1 MLMIN
6 ICPLEIVLMLPN
18 KIQKRLSERTI
29 RRITNTNGIR
39 AAVLV
44 PIFEK
49 DNSYQILFTKRT
61 NKVRHHKGQISF
73 PGGSYDETDKALEN
87 TALRETLE
95 EIGIGK
101 KAIRILGELDE
112 TRTVTSNYIVSAYV
126 GYIDYSQITYKI
138 QEDEIDELIEVPL
151 TALLEPSI
159 FREELITYEDK
170 KRSVLYYHYE
180 HHVIWGAT
188 ARILKQLLD
197 ILAPYI

>member
-1 MLMIN
+1 
-6 ICPLEIVLMLPN
+6 MLPN
-18 KIQKRLSERTI
+18 KIKRCLSERTI
-29 RRITNTNGIR
+29 RRITNTNCIR

-44 PIFEK
+44 PLLEK

-73 PGGSYDETDKALEN
+73 PGGSYDETDNTLEN

-95 EIGIGK
+95 EIGVEK
-101 KAIRILGELDE
+101 NDIRILGELDE

-126 GYIDYSQITYKI
+126 GYINHSQITYKI

-159 FREELITYEDK
+159 FREEEYTHEGK
-170 KRSVLYYHYE
+170 QRSVLYYHYE
-180 HHVIWGAT
+180 QHVIWGAT
-188 ARILKQLLD
+188 ARILKQFLD
-197 ILAPYI
+197 IIAHLFK